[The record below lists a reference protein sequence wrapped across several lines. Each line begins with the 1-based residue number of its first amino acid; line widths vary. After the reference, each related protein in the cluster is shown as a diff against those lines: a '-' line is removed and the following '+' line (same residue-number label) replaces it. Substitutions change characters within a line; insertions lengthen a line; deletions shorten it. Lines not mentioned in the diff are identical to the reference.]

1 MYKLKDYDPPN
12 PFFKMSIDELVKY
25 NDKCVMMDLYNKN
38 PIKKKRRKTRNRRN
52 RKTKRRRKTKKF
64 LSKNFKL
71 KLLN

>member
-1 MYKLKDYDPPN
+1 MYKLKDYDPPK

-38 PIKKKRRKTRNRRN
+38 PIKKRRKTRNRRN

-64 LSKNFKL
+64 LSKKIKL
-71 KLLN
+71 KVLN